1 MEIDDESL
9 LAQRKKVCPF
19 YEILLPVLG
28 DRASV
33 TAHHASSTLH
43 ASLNRPDRD
52 LAALD
57 GLIERQRGEMA
68 ADDSEDEL
76 SGEDGGLFGDGAGE
90 ASETESEAD
99 APIIAAIRR
108 ESRSSSQPARSSSV
122 LGSVSTPIRAQ
133 TQSQTASI
141 RSSRAKAVSAD
152 DKMDE
157 LVMRQEGNDDR
168 RHQELLAIQERKIS
182 VQEKHHADM
191 VNIAQEN
198 MTIARENAATE
209 KMKMLAESWN
219 RKMEMLMR
227 SGKSWEEAKVM
238 VGPEPGAPSL

>member
-1 MEIDDESL
+1 
-9 LAQRKKVCPF
+9 
-19 YEILLPVLG
+19 
-28 DRASV
+28 
-33 TAHHASSTLH
+33 
-43 ASLNRPDRD
+43 
-52 LAALD
+52 
-57 GLIERQRGEMA
+57 MA

-99 APIIAAIRR
+99 APIIAAICR

-141 RSSRAKAVSAD
+141 RSSKAKAVSAD

-168 RHQELLAIQERKIS
+168 WHQELLAIQERKIS
-182 VQEKHHADM
+182 MQEKHHADM
-191 VNIAQEN
+191 VD
-198 MTIARENAATE
+198 
-209 KMKMLAESWN
+209 
-219 RKMEMLMR
+219 RK
-227 SGKSWEEAKVM
+227 SV
-238 VGPEPGAPSL
+238 V